1 MSWKGKFHR
10 VIQPNSAAFHRTNN
24 RPSYIPNAQVMA
36 VDLNQ
41 IQPAL

>member
-1 MSWKGKFHR
+1 MSSIPIPLRFT
-10 VIQPNSAAFHRTNN
+10 ILIIT
-24 RPSYIPNAQVMA
+24 SYIPNAQIMA